1 MASARATSLAEVL
14 WELKKAD
21 KFATCSAVARRAGFA
36 PGPDGRIV
44 KSSLEVV
51 RQEWPHLQW
60 WRVLPDDGRLE
71 ATGSLAQHLRDNG
84 VTLEADAKTPHVHV
98 LLDERTLMVWA
109 AAPAPVVAA
118 VAVAA
123 VVPDS
128 DASDSEEA

>member
-1 MASARATSLAEVL
+1 MASARATALAEVL
-14 WELKKAD
+14 WELKRAD

-71 ATGSLAQHLRDNG
+71 AKGTLAQQLRENG

-109 AAPAPVVAA
+109 TTVAA
-118 VAVAA
+118 VAVAVAEPA
-123 VVPDS
+123 V
-128 DASDSEEA
+128 ASEA

>member
-1 MASARATSLAEVL
+1 MASARATALAEVL
-14 WELKKAD
+14 WELKRAD

-44 KSSLEVV
+44 KSSLDVV

-71 ATGSLAQHLRDNG
+71 AAGSLAQHLRDNG

-98 LLDERTLMVWA
+98 LLDERTLMVWSSVA
-109 AAPAPVVAA
+109 VVAA
-118 VAVAA
+118 VVEP
-123 VVPDS
+123 VS
-128 DASDSEEA
+128 ASEA

>member
-1 MASARATSLAEVL
+1 MASARATALAEVL
-14 WELKKAD
+14 WELKRAD

-71 ATGSLAQHLRDNG
+71 AKGTLAQHLRDNG

-109 AAPAPVVAA
+109 TVAA
-118 VAVAA
+118 VAVAVAEPA
-123 VVPDS
+123 V
-128 DASDSEEA
+128 ASEA

>member
-1 MASARATSLAEVL
+1 MASARATALAEVL
-14 WELKKAD
+14 WELKRAD

-44 KSSLEVV
+44 KSSLDVV

-71 ATGSLAQHLRDNG
+71 TTGSLAQHLRDNG
-84 VTLEADAKTPHVHV
+84 VTLEPDAKTPHVHV

-109 AAPAPVVAA
+109 TVAVVAA
-118 VAVAA
+118 VPEP
-123 VVPDS
+123 VP
-128 DASDSEEA
+128 ASEA

>member
-1 MASARATSLAEVL
+1 MASARATALAEVL
-14 WELKKAD
+14 WELKRAD

-71 ATGSLAQHLRDNG
+71 AKGTLAQQLRENG

-109 AAPAPVVAA
+109 TVAA
-118 VAVAA
+118 VAVAVAEPA
-123 VVPDS
+123 V
-128 DASDSEEA
+128 ASEA